1 MSTVTLGGAISS
13 ALTHFALYGLADIA
27 ADRFG
32 SGVTLGWTGEQEPKA
47 WVGVPSATAEE
58 ISQAVLDAASTDA
71 PRDWPSVQ
79 LNYSSKAVASPF
91 SPRIKAIDTDKH
103 PADWERHQHARE
115 DALDA
120 LTDAGDLA
128 ELRFLAALG
137 EASYWHIANNT
148 RQPDRGAS
156 RWEMKTR
163 NRGEE
168 FISQRY
174 GPLCRDLSTWSC
186 EQVFEGLSGAGLRDP
201 LGKNKQDSRSST
213 GFTRPTPTDNALVFC
228 ALRGI
233 AEFPLAHRVSK
244 INTTPGAWPDFVLHP
259 RSMLLP
265 VPTAPVTLARLRSV
279 IVSRQLAI
287 LHEFHMSDTEMRE
300 GRDGTHVVSPLDA
313 EVARTWLAS
322 RRCDAVVRFPIFKTG
337 SSSAPERQVLD
348 GEVHLNVG

>member
-1 MSTVTLGGAISS
+1 MSTVTLGGPISS
-13 ALTHFALYGLADIA
+13 ALTHFAMYGLADIA
-27 ADRFG
+27 AARFG
-32 SGVTLGWTGEQEPKA
+32 RGVILGWTVEQEPQA
-47 WVGVPSATAEE
+47 WVDVPDATPEE
-58 ISQAVLDAASTDA
+58 IAQAVLDAAATDT

-79 LNYSSKAVASPF
+79 VTYSSKAVASPF
-91 SPRIKAIDTDKH
+91 APRIKAIDPDKH
-103 PADWERHQHARE
+103 SGDWVTHQKVRE
-115 DALDA
+115 DALDV

-128 ELRFLAALG
+128 ELRFLDALG

-174 GPLCRDLSTWSC
+174 EPLCREVSGWPVD
-186 EQVFEGLSGAGLRDP
+186 QVLDGLTGRTLQDP
-201 LGKNKQDSRSST
+201 LGKNKQDSRSAT
-213 GFTRPTPTDNALVFC
+213 GFTRPAPADNAVVFC

-233 AEFPLAHRVSK
+233 AEFPLAHRVSR
-244 INTTPGAWPDFVLHP
+244 INATPGAWPDHVLHP

-279 IVSRQLAI
+279 IVSRQLAV
-287 LHEFHMSDTEMRE
+287 LHEFSMVPQEKKAGAE
-300 GRDGTHVVSPLDA
+300 VAVSPLEADA
-313 EVARTWLAS
+313 AKAWLAA
-322 RRCDAVVRFPIFKTG
+322 RRCGAVIRFPILKTG

-348 GEVHLNVG
+348 GEVKLNAG

>member
-1 MSTVTLGGAISS
+1 MSTVTLGGPISS
-13 ALTHFALYGLADIA
+13 ALTHFALYGLSDIA

-32 SGVTLGWTGEQEPKA
+32 GGVTLGWTSEQEPKA
-47 WVGVPSATAEE
+47 WVDVPSATVEE
-58 ISQAVLDAASTDA
+58 IAQAVLDAASTDA
-71 PRDWPSVQ
+71 PRDWPSVR

-103 PADWERHQHARE
+103 PADWEQHQHTRE
-115 DALDA
+115 SALDA
-120 LTDAGDLA
+120 LTDADDLA

-174 GPLCRDLSTWSC
+174 EPLCRNLSSWSC
-186 EQVFEGLSGAGLRDP
+186 DQVLEGLIGASLRDP

-213 GFTRPTPTDNALVFC
+213 GFTPPAPTDNAVVFC

-279 IVSRQLAI
+279 IISQQFAI
-287 LHEFHMSDTEMRE
+287 LHEFHMSEIE
-300 GRDGTHVVSPLDA
+300 GREDPEGVPEVSPLDA
-313 EVARTWLAS
+313 EAAKTWLLT
-322 RRCDAVVRFPIFKTG
+322 RRCGAVVRFPVFKTG

-348 GEVHLNVG
+348 GEVYLNVE